1 MASGGAPP
9 VDSEVCA
16 CGSLRPGAW
25 PNTAR
30 ERAGGG
36 SVLTPRA
43 TRAPRIAQVSFDSL
57 PLDDR
62 LRKAVAHVG
71 WSSPSLVQAKALP
84 LAMQGKDVLCRAR
97 TGSGK
102 TGAYALP
109 ILQKILEFQGFNAGT
124 KMDRKGPSAVVLV
137 PTRELV
143 EQVRQVFAELTH
155 FAPTVSVA
163 AITAD
168 TSVAAQ
174 KSLLAAR

>member
-1 MASGGAPP
+1 MHAVHA
-9 VDSEVCA
+9 
-16 CGSLRPGAW
+16 
-25 PNTAR
+25 AR
-30 ERAGGG
+30 EQG
-36 SVLTPRA
+36 
-43 TRAPRIAQVSFDSL
+43 SFDSL

-143 EQVRQVFAELTH
+143 EQVRQVFADLTH

-174 KSLLAAR
+174 KSLLATRPHVVIAVEILKNLSLMNLHSTYSRALNFEN